1 MDQSNEECATTELR
15 RFASLLRELRV
26 TDSWHTKSRRKFIQI
41 QYYTVVQL
49 APLSLRS
56 TGVIGK

>member
-1 MDQSNEECATTELR
+1 MDQSNEECAATELR

-41 QYYTVVQL
+41 QVCEYLKFYNV
-49 APLSLRS
+49 
-56 TGVIGK
+56 